1 MVRDK
6 EIRYGIRDTIIF
18 FFFFLPFSPSI
29 SSIPGIQGFTYSSS
43 WSDQGVSA
51 RPVQTLGLATLKDIF
66 YSCDVFEGAE
76 KTHSPDPRNR
86 MYVLPSCEAFNFK
99 IPFDWGRR
107 GGEGEGGRPYIPSSF
122 HLDSSPIS
130 VENFDELT
138 IVFFWK
144 HVRPCHN
151 LSPPPPLSWY
161 KIYFFT

>member
-6 EIRYGIRDTIIF
+6 EIRYGIRYDHF
-18 FFFFLPFSPSI
+18 FFFFSLPFSPSI

-99 IPFDWGRR
+99 ILFDWGRR
-107 GGEGEGGRPYIPSSF
+107 RGGRYIRSPF

-151 LSPPPPLSWY
+151 LSPSPPSSLV
-161 KIYFFT
+161 I

>member
-18 FFFFLPFSPSI
+18 FFFSSLFPLRFPVFPVFKVSRILQVDRTKGFQPARSRRWGWQLWRIFFIHVTCLRARKKHILPIQGIVCMSFHPAKPSILKSPSI
-29 SSIPGIQGFTYSSS
+29 GG
-43 WSDQGVSA
+43 
-51 RPVQTLGLATLKDIF
+51 
-66 YSCDVFEGAE
+66 
-76 KTHSPDPRNR
+76 
-86 MYVLPSCEAFNFK
+86 
-99 IPFDWGRR
+99 
-107 GGEGEGGRPYIPSSF
+107 GGEGWGRPYIPSPF

-151 LSPPPPLSWY
+151 LSPPPPPSPLSWY

>member
-6 EIRYGIRDTIIF
+6 EIRYGIRDTIIFF

-107 GGEGEGGRPYIPSSF
+107 GGVGEAIYSFAFPSRFLSDLRWEFWWINNRVFLETRPTLSQFIPPPSS
-122 HLDSSPIS
+122 LVI
-130 VENFDELT
+130 
-138 IVFFWK
+138 
-144 HVRPCHN
+144 
-151 LSPPPPLSWY
+151 
-161 KIYFFT
+161 